1 MPTITAAAE
10 YRERD
15 GQQWASTGGGF
26 DTVNSLVH
34 ELVDRVFSDRSMGT
48 DGEDVLLDI
57 TVAGVRCLLL
67 RIQQPGQELH
77 HIPLSPREIEIARMV
92 AKGLPNKT
100 IAAVLDI
107 STWTVG
113 THMRRVFAKLGVGS
127 RAAMVARLA
136 ELGFIENGKP
146 AKPPAMAEV
155 VMARAAG

>member
-1 MPTITAAAE
+1 MGM
-10 YRERD
+10 D
-15 GQQWASTGGGF
+15 G
-26 DTVNSLVH
+26 D
-34 ELVDRVFSDRSMGT
+34 
-48 DGEDVLLDI
+48 DVLLDI

-67 RIQQPGQELH
+67 LIHQPGQELH

-100 IAAVLDI
+100 TAAVLDI
-107 STWTVG
+107 STWAVG

-146 AKPPAMAEV
+146 AKSSAIAEAV
-155 VMARAAG
+155 IARASG